1 MEHEVFIK
9 AILSSCDSNLIV
21 KCRERN
27 DLEYKE
33 SFGGGSYWKYAKTMA
48 AFANNRGGYILFGI
62 KDKPRQIKGVN
73 SAFFDFNQEVL
84 TDFLNS
90 SYSPEIIWE
99 TGEVKYND
107 KISIGFIYVHES
119 INKPVVSL
127 KNDTANKINSGD
139 VFYRYR
145 ARSERIKYPEM
156 RAIIE
161 DRIKKEREQI
171 LKLIETI
178 RKSDTTNLGIVNYN
192 NGHFST
198 PDGADVTVDKKLIMQ
213 VLKRAKYIKSGS
225 FDENGG
231 RPVLKV
237 TGNIDLAE
245 EIPVPNMDIDKQY
258 PFIQKELAKKLG
270 IKINKLYA
278 LIWHFN
284 MKGQRK
290 FHYRSSPYKNLVTH
304 KFSELAAEF
313 LRDEIAKHESDPTW
327 LDGIYDRYNK
337 QQNDKRNRK
346 K

>member
-9 AILSSCDSNLIV
+9 AILSSCDSDLVV

-33 SFGGGSYWKYAKTMA
+33 SFGAGSFWKYAKTMA
-48 AFANNRGGYILFGI
+48 AFANNKGGYILFGI
-62 KDKPRQIKGVN
+62 KDKPRKIKGVN
-73 SAFFDFNQEVL
+73 SAFHDFQQEVF
-84 TDFLNS
+84 TDYLNS
-90 SYSPEIIWE
+90 NYSPEIIWE
-99 TGEVKYND
+99 TGEVKFSED
-107 KISIGFIYVHES
+107 ISIGFIYTHES

-161 DRIKKEREQI
+161 ERIKKEREQI

-178 RKSDTTNLGIVNYN
+178 RRSDTTNLGIVNYS

-198 PDGADVTVDKKLIMQ
+198 PDGADVAVDKKLIMQ
-213 VLKRAKYIKSGS
+213 VLKKAKYIKSGS

-245 EIPVPNMDIDKQY
+245 EIPVPDIDINKQY
-258 PFIQKELAKKLG
+258 PFIQKDLAKKLS
-270 IKINKLYA
+270 IKTNKLYA

-284 MKGQRK
+284 MKGQKK
-290 FHYRSSPYKNLVTH
+290 FHYESSPYKSLVTH
-304 KFSELAAEF
+304 QFSELAATF
-313 LRDEIAKHESDPTW
+313 LQEELIKHQSDSAW
-327 LDGIYDRYNK
+327 LDNIYAKYNE
-337 QQNDKRNRK
+337 QQNNKKNRK